1 MASVAEALQELGI
14 TEWVL
19 RGEPTTEDEFNT
31 MFAKV
36 TGADSNGSAIESS
49 DPADFGTNWTAV
61 KAKMDEIIRKICDS
75 GYHPSGTVPM
85 GADDDATAALD
96 GRGRVRGVSGL
107 AVADASI
114 FPTVPSVNI
123 NIPTIMVGERF
134 GEWARN
140 GDLFAA

>member
-1 MASVAEALQELGI
+1 MAVDALYRGYELTQSKAMRDLAEPVVP
-14 TEWVL
+14 TRFVL
-19 RGEPTTEDEFNT
+19 
-31 MFAKV
+31 K
-36 TGADSNGSAIESS
+36 S
-49 DPADFGTNWTAV
+49 